1 MIAKKDIQA
10 WFRKDWT
17 WAVAFCLAVICFYP
31 ELFFVKAAPLVND
44 HWEQHYPW
52 ARLLH
57 DTLAQGRLPFWTPL
71 IHCGF
76 PIAAESQIAI
86 FYLPNLLLSLL
97 LPFPASYAYT
107 MLIHFMISGIG
118 TALYARSIGLTRPA
132 AWFAA
137 VLFVF
142 GTSY

>member
-1 MIAKKDIQA
+1 MVKKT
-10 WFRKDWT
+10 FRQFFERDWA

-31 ELFFVKAAPLVND
+31 ELFWVKAAPLVND

-52 ARLLH
+52 AWLLH
-57 DTLAQGRLPFWTPL
+57 KTLEQGKLPFWTPL

-76 PIAAESQIAI
+76 PIAAESQIGI

-107 MLIHFMISGIG
+107 MLIHFMISGLG
-118 TALYARSIGLTRPA
+118 TALAARCWGSK
-132 AWFAA
+132 
-137 VLFVF
+137 
-142 GTSY
+142 